1 MIWKRL
7 QPQKKKKLF
16 NEKKIWKEMK
26 ISKNIFFGNT
36 NWDLIS
42 GILIQLAAATAASG
56 TNRPTIGGAF

>member
-1 MIWKRL
+1 
-7 QPQKKKKLF
+7 
-16 NEKKIWKEMK
+16 MK